1 MKLYYTIIIFLFIT
15 LYAEDKDIF
24 ISSNTSAFEEIQTP
38 MFFKF
43 YSLPEYFDTSLLV
56 EYDDI
61 ISPQI
66 LMFLP
71 QVKKINLPDTVLY
84 RYQQQKNMFS
94 LFFSK
99 DFSVFLTTKDSFNN
113 KNINFEFEF
122 NNTKVSYFGEE
133 KKFYSFD
140 TTFMYTQRVGSL
152 IFVDKIKMYSNYLTE
167 FFNQYSMDLNISKV
181 VFDKIEFLITPQAT
195 LYKNEN
201 SEKLSFVN
209 KIGMDFLVNKINVIF
224 SLEGN
229 YYNFDDIENFAFTTK
244 MLLKD
249 VVYSGNTTKVSTS
262 LDKDN
267 NLYYELELSQQ
278 TKHFEF
284 SFINKKE
291 IYHNYINTYFISLP
305 YINVRENT
313 KFYLPTVKN
322 YSLKCGCLT
331 DNFSISIFFDKSV
344 YNKYPTYIFE
354 NDEVVPFYID
364 NQEIFSLYVKTK
376 VFFVDFEMKWLLFD
390 EVLFFPKLSSQIY
403 FSREI
408 FKNIYFLIKLLY
420 NTKTKVATGTYI
432 EENFVSEYKIMYKI
446 TEKLDIGF
454 FIFYPL
460 KNRYAIQPHMYI
472 EPYIQIGLNFCF

>member
-1 MKLYYTIIIFLFIT
+1 MKLYFVSIIILFIHVT
-15 LYAEDKDIF
+15 LYAEDIF
-24 ISSNTSAFEEIQTP
+24 ISSDTVASQEIQTP

-43 YSLPEYFDTSLLV
+43 YYLPEYFDSSLSV

-61 ISPQI
+61 ILPYTLALSP
-66 LMFLP
+66 L
-71 QVKKINLPDTVLY
+71 VKKISLPDTVLH
-84 RYQQQKNMFS
+84 RYQHQKNMFS

-99 DFSVFLTTKDSFNN
+99 NFFIFLTTKNSFKN
-113 KNINFEFEF
+113 KDINFEFEF
-122 NNTKVSYFGEE
+122 NNTKVSYFDEE

-140 TTFMYTQRVGSL
+140 TTFMYTQRVDSL
-152 IFVDKIKMYSNYLTE
+152 IFVDKIKIHSNYLTE
-167 FFNQYSMDLNISKV
+167 ISNQCSMDLNISKV
-181 VFDKIEFLITPQAT
+181 VFDKIEFLFAPQVT
-195 LYKNEN
+195 LYKNEDIK
-201 SEKLSFVN
+201 KLSFVN
-209 KIGMDFLVNKINVIF
+209 KIGVDFLVDKINIVF

-229 YYNFDDIENFAFTTK
+229 YYNFDDTENFAVTTK

-267 NLYYELELSQQ
+267 NLYYELELSQR

-291 IYHNYINTYFISLP
+291 VYHNYIHTYFVSLP
-305 YINVRENT
+305 YIDVKENT
-313 KFYLPTVKN
+313 KLYLPTVEN
-322 YSLKCGCLT
+322 YNLKCGYLT
-331 DNFSISIFFDKSV
+331 DNFSISIFFDKSI
-344 YNKYPTYIFE
+344 YTKYPTYIFE
-354 NDEVVPFYID
+354 NGSVAPFYID

-376 VFFVDFEMKWLLFD
+376 VFFVDFEIKWLPFD
-390 EVLFFPKLSSQIY
+390 EVLFCPRLSSQIC
-403 FSREI
+403 FNREI

-454 FIFYPL
+454 FVSHPL
-460 KNRYAIQPHMYI
+460 KNKYLIQPHMYV
-472 EPYIQIGLNFCF
+472 EPYIQVGLNFWF